1 MKKIVIR
8 KDQEPVVE
16 LNIMEDSE
24 LDFTIVD
31 YTKKEDRYK
40 EAQRLS
46 SPKSAAGRGMRVPG
60 GRQSGTRTRYNPP
73 GSSTGKRRM

>member
-8 KDQEPVVE
+8 KGQEPVVE
-16 LNIMEDSE
+16 LNIMEDSD

-40 EAQRLS
+40 EACIILD
-46 SPKSAAGRGMRVPG
+46 KIKDVLEDG
-60 GRQSGTRTRYNPP
+60 GGVQLD
-73 GSSTGKRRM
+73 KFEE